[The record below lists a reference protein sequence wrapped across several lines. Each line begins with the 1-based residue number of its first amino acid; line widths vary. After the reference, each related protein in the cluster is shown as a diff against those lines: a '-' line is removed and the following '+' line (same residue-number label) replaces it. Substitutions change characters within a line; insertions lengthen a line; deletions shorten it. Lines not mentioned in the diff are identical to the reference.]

1 MKMGVEKL
9 KIKERISVMRTKYSV
24 LEEVLKFHECGW
36 SQAEPQLVVVS
47 PSTDSTGATV
57 LPTLTTVWS

>member
-24 LEEVLKFHECGW
+24 LEEVLKFHECG
-36 SQAEPQLVVVS
+36 
-47 PSTDSTGATV
+47 
-57 LPTLTTVWS
+57 